1 MTIKR
6 VRRLTYLF
14 RSFSGNLTI
23 RVSERKASTRKR
35 KEETIELQRDE
46 TVTLMRHG
54 TICID
59 VIDEGVG
66 MTSEQVR
73 TVFDDGTQ
81 FNANKF
87 QSGGGSGLG
96 LSIAKGIVEQHGG
109 KLTSFS
115 LGLGQGSTFS
125 LSLPLYEAIEED
137 AGDTPLTDATRKN
150 SLAPSTSN
158 PDFVMPKMHVLVVD
172 DSIPNRKLCIRL
184 LERNGHT
191 CDGAG
196 DGKEALEMVR
206 KSLQQGEEAG
216 RPYDSILLDYGTYDF
231 LRL

>member
-1 MTIKR
+1 MYDLLLI
-6 VRRLTYLF
+6 
-14 RSFSGNLTI
+14 I
-23 RVSERKASTRKR
+23 RVSERSTSKRKR
-35 KEETIELQRDE
+35 KEEMVELQRDE
-46 TVTLMRHG
+46 KIRLIRRG

-66 MTSEQVR
+66 MTREQVS

-109 KLTSFS
+109 TLTSAS
-115 LGLGQGSTFS
+115 LGLGHGSTFS
-125 LSLPLYEAIEED
+125 LSFPLYETTEEEESD
-137 AGDTPLTDATRKN
+137 ASN
-150 SLAPSTSN
+150 EVLASSMAN

-216 RPYDSILLDYGTYDF
+216 RPYDSILLDYGT
-231 LRL
+231 

>member
-1 MTIKR
+1 M
-6 VRRLTYLF
+6 
-14 RSFSGNLTI
+14 
-23 RVSERKASTRKR
+23 SERSTSKRKR
-35 KEETIELQRDE
+35 KEEMVELQRDE
-46 TVTLMRHG
+46 KIRLIRRG

-66 MTSEQVR
+66 MTREQVS

-109 KLTSFS
+109 TLTSAS

-125 LSLPLYEAIEED
+125 LSFPLYETTEEEESD
-137 AGDTPLTDATRKN
+137 ASN
-150 SLAPSTSN
+150 EVLASSMAN

-216 RPYDSILLDYGTYDF
+216 RPYDSILLDYGT
-231 LRL
+231 

>member
-1 MTIKR
+1 M
-6 VRRLTYLF
+6 LF
-14 RSFSGNLTI
+14 SILCANLFSICFLAGNLTI
-23 RVSERKASTRKR
+23 RVSERSKRKR
-35 KEETIELQRDE
+35 KEEIIQLQRDE
-46 TVTLMRHG
+46 TACLVHRS
-54 TICID
+54 TIYID

-66 MTSEQVR
+66 MTSEQVGV
-73 TVFDDGTQ
+73 VFDDGTQ
-81 FNANKF
+81 FNANQF

-109 KLTSFS
+109 KLTSSS

-125 LSLPLYEAIEED
+125 LSLPLYEATEEAD
-137 AGDTPLTDATRKN
+137 IALSQSSQENNLT
-150 SLAPSTSN
+150 STMSKERD
-158 PDFVMPKMHVLVVD
+158 PDFVMPKMHILVVD

-206 KSLQQGEEAG
+206 KSLQQGEEG
-216 RPYDSILLDYGTYDF
+216 GKPYDSILLDYGT
-231 LRL
+231 